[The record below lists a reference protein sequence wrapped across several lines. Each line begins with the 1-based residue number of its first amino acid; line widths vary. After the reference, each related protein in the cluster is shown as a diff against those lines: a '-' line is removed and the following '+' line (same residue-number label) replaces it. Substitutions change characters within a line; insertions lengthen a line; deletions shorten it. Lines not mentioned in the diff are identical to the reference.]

1 MNDNFNTLT
10 TKTAIAEALV
20 NETGLSLDIANT
32 VVEFMTTEGIIDFP
46 VANELYEGVRD

>member
-10 TKTAIAEALV
+10 TKVAIAEALV
-20 NETGLSLDIANT
+20 NETGLTADAAKT

-46 VANELYEGVRD
+46 VANELYEGVRE